1 MSYAIISVGGK
12 QHRVREGEKL
22 LVERLGV
29 DEGKTFEPPVLMLG
43 GNGDPDLSPKAG
55 TVTVRVVGHV
65 LGKKIRIGKYKK
77 RTGYR
82 KHTGHRSKLTQ
93 IEVESIGAK
102 KRAAPKKDTAA
113 VDGGQAEGGGEEA
126 GRGEAEGEAR
136 RTEEDGGGEGWRIR
150 RVSAPRATGATRTR
164 RCSA

>member
-22 LVERLGV
+22 LVERLAVG
-29 DEGKTFEPPVLMLG
+29 EGKTFEPPVLMLG
-43 GNGDPDLSPKAG
+43 GDGDPDLSPKAG

-65 LGKKIRIGKYKK
+65 LGEKIRIGKYRR

-102 KRAAPKKDTAA
+102 KRAAPKKEAAAPAEDKPKAA
-113 VDGGQAEGGGEEA
+113 VKKTTTAKAKTKPAAKKETKDGA
-126 GRGEAEGEAR
+126 
-136 RTEEDGGGEGWRIR
+136 
-150 RVSAPRATGATRTR
+150 
-164 RCSA
+164 

>member
-29 DEGKTFEPPVLMLG
+29 DEGKTFEPRVLLLG
-43 GNGDPDLSPKAG
+43 GDGEADLSPKEG

-65 LGKKIRIGKYKK
+65 LGKKIRIGKYRR

-93 IEVESIGAK
+93 IEIESIGSKKRTTAAK
-102 KRAAPKKDTAA
+102 KETSDSAEKPKAAAKKTTTKAKSTAA
-113 VDGGQAEGGGEEA
+113 KPKAAAKKGD
-126 GRGEAEGEAR
+126 
-136 RTEEDGGGEGWRIR
+136 
-150 RVSAPRATGATRTR
+150 
-164 RCSA
+164 

>member
-29 DEGKTFEPPVLMLG
+29 DEGKTFEPRVLLLG
-43 GNGDPDLSPKAG
+43 GDGDPDLSPKDG

-65 LGKKIRIGKYKK
+65 LGKKVRIGKYRR

-93 IEVESIGAK
+93 IQVESIGAK
-102 KRAAPKKDTAA
+102 KRAAATKKTDAVAEDKPKAAPKRKATTAKPKAAAKTTEDKD
-113 VDGGQAEGGGEEA
+113 G
-126 GRGEAEGEAR
+126 
-136 RTEEDGGGEGWRIR
+136 
-150 RVSAPRATGATRTR
+150 S
-164 RCSA
+164 

>member
-29 DEGKTFEPPVLMLG
+29 DEGKTFEPRVLLLG
-43 GNGDPDLSPKAG
+43 GDGEADLSPKEG

-65 LGKKIRIGKYKK
+65 LGKKIRIGKYRR

-93 IEVESIGAK
+93 IQIESIGAK
-102 KRAAPKKDTAA
+102 RAAKKETAA
-113 VDGGQAEGGGEEA
+113 AAEKPKPAAKKTTTTKAKSTAAKPKAAAKKG
-126 GRGEAEGEAR
+126 
-136 RTEEDGGGEGWRIR
+136 D
-150 RVSAPRATGATRTR
+150 
-164 RCSA
+164 

>member
-43 GNGDPDLSPKAG
+43 GDGEPDLSPKAG

-65 LGKKIRIGKYKK
+65 LGDKVRIGKYRR

-82 KHTGHRSKLTQ
+82 RHAGHRSKLTQ
-93 IEVESIGAK
+93 IQVESIGAK
-102 KRAAPKKDTAA
+102 KATRKPAAAKKDTAA
-113 VDGGQAEGGGEEA
+113 SAEKPKRA
-126 GRGEAEGEAR
+126 PAR
-136 RTEEDGGGEGWRIR
+136 KPAATKKTTEEKKDG
-150 RVSAPRATGATRTR
+150 A
-164 RCSA
+164 

>member
-43 GNGDPDLSPKAG
+43 GNGDPDLAPKAG

-102 KRAAPKKDTAA
+102 KRAAPKKETAA
-113 VDGGQAEGGGEEA
+113 AAEDKPKAAAKKPAAAKPKPKPAARKKTEEA
-126 GRGEAEGEAR
+126 K
-136 RTEEDGGGEGWRIR
+136 DG
-150 RVSAPRATGATRTR
+150 A
-164 RCSA
+164 

>member
-29 DEGKTFEPPVLMLG
+29 DEGKTFEPRVLLLG
-43 GNGDPDLSPKAG
+43 GDGEADLSPKDGA
-55 TVTVRVVGHV
+55 VTVRVVGHV
-65 LGKKIRIGKYKK
+65 LGEKIRIGKYRR

-93 IEVESIGAK
+93 IQVESIGAK
-102 KRAAPKKDTAA
+102 KRAAPKKA
-113 VDGGQAEGGGEEA
+113 
-126 GRGEAEGEAR
+126 
-136 RTEEDGGGEGWRIR
+136 TEEKPKPAAKKTATAKAKPKPKAAAEKTEEKDG
-150 RVSAPRATGATRTR
+150 A
-164 RCSA
+164 

>member
-29 DEGKTFEPPVLMLG
+29 DEGKTFEPRVLLLG
-43 GNGDPDLSPKAG
+43 GDGDTDLSPKEG

-65 LGKKIRIGKYKK
+65 LGKKIRIGKYRR

-93 IEVESIGAK
+93 IEIESIGAK
-102 KRAAPKKDTAA
+102 KRTTAAKKDTTASAEKPKPAA
-113 VDGGQAEGGGEEA
+113 KKTTTTKAKSTAAKPKAAAKKE
-126 GRGEAEGEAR
+126 
-136 RTEEDGGGEGWRIR
+136 
-150 RVSAPRATGATRTR
+150 S
-164 RCSA
+164 

>member
-43 GNGDPDLSPKAG
+43 GDGDADLSPKAG

-65 LGKKIRIGKYKK
+65 LGEKIRIGKYRR

-82 KHTGHRSKLTQ
+82 RHTGHRSKLTQ
-93 IEVESIGAK
+93 IQVESIGAK
-102 KRAAPKKDTAA
+102 KRAAPKKDAEEKPKAPAKKTTTAKA
-113 VDGGQAEGGGEEA
+113 KPAA
-126 GRGEAEGEAR
+126 KTK
-136 RTEEDGGGEGWRIR
+136 TEEKDG
-150 RVSAPRATGATRTR
+150 A
-164 RCSA
+164 